1 MTTAHRS
8 AFEVVARVPVDPG
21 MGQVYEMGWQ
31 SWSPSSV
38 YPVTA
43 TSARPV
49 GEFYQIFYR
58 PETPAPAVGFQGEG
72 LLAVDPGPGGPV
84 RVFGAADGRVRVP
97 SVRAR
102 LDGDVLEVSA
112 DGPVEQTTGDDGAD
126 LYSALA
132 RFADRYVARVG
143 GRMLPDVPP
152 IWASWYQ
159 YFTAFTQRDLAVNL
173 DAMDRLELD
182 VGIVRLDDAF
192 QAGIGDWLTPS
203 TGFDSLDGMVR
214 RVLDRGRRVGLWNA
228 PFLVGSHS
236 RTFAEHPDW
245 LVRDDAGAP
254 VRAHFNW
261 GQDCH
266 VLDTTHPGAADFLR
280 EVFTTYREWGTT
292 YYMVDFLYA
301 GALPG
306 RRYADVDAVT
316 AYRDA
321 LALIRE
327 TIGEDAVLQGC
338 GAPMFPSVG
347 YVDTMRVGADIAPHY
362 PAHHDELGNP
372 GGESALVSTV
382 GRAFTQGRFWIND
395 PDCLVARPG
404 IERREQWA
412 DVVERYGGIRISSD
426 GLDQL
431 DEWGLETTRRL
442 LVPARKT
449 PFEENTVPLEH
460 PAAGVA
466 LAGRSV
472 TGRPGA
478 QEQAAEMAAARAAHD
493 AVHERAVRAG
503 G

>member
-1 MTTAHRS
+1 MSTAPNPG
-8 AFEVVARVPVDPG
+8 FDVVARVPVDPDAG
-21 MGQVYEMGWQ
+21 RVHEMGWQ
-31 SWSPSSV
+31 SWSPSTT

-49 GEFYQIFYR
+49 GDFYQIFYR

-72 LLAVDPGPGGPV
+72 LLAVEPGRGGPV
-84 RVFGAADGRVRVP
+84 QVFTAPDGRTRVP
-97 SVRAR
+97 SIRAR
-102 LDGDVLEVSA
+102 LDGAVLEVSA
-112 DGPVEQTTGDDGAD
+112 DGPVEQSTEPEGVG
-126 LYSALA
+126 LYGALA
-132 RFADRYVARVG
+132 HSADRYLARTG
-143 GRMLPDVPP
+143 GTRALPAVPP
-152 IWASWYQ
+152 VWASWYQ
-159 YFTAFTQRDLAVNL
+159 YFTEFTQDDLGVNL

-228 PFLVGSHS
+228 PFLVGAHS
-236 RTFAEHPDW
+236 KTYADHPDW

-261 GQDCH
+261 GQDCY
-266 VLDTTHPGAADFLR
+266 VLDTTHPGAADYLR
-280 EVFTTYREWGTT
+280 EVFTAYRDWGTT

-306 RRYADVDAVT
+306 HRHADVDAVT
-316 AYRDA
+316 AYRDG
-321 LALIRE
+321 LALIRD

-362 PAHHDELGNP
+362 RAHHDELGNP
-372 GGESALVSTV
+372 GGESALISTV

-412 DVVERYGGIRISSD
+412 QVVERYGGVRISSD

-431 DEWGLETTRRL
+431 DDWGLETTRRL
-442 LVPARKT
+442 LVPARRT
-449 PFEENTVPLEH
+449 PFDAETVPLEH
-460 PAAGVA
+460 PAADAA
-466 LAGRSV
+466 LVGRSV
-472 TGRPGA
+472 TDRPGA
-478 QEQAAEMAAARAAHD
+478 GEQAADMAAARAAHD
-493 AVHERAVRAG
+493 RAEATGV
-503 G
+503 